1 MNELALILIKNSLF
15 SKVKRR
21 IRFDYVIMILGIVV
35 SVAVVATAI
44 NLFEGYEK
52 TLKKILLS
60 SSAHIMVYSEYVQT
74 LSMEQAAIAL
84 QQLKELQEISAVRAA
99 YTNTAM
105 LRKDGKIRSCLV
117 RAYPPEADNETW
129 YGQYLRQGNSSLVS
143 GTVIL
148 GDILV
153 GDLGLNINDSI
164 TLLYPQT
171 ESFSPL
177 GMIPRQMDFTIAGI
191 VKTGYYEMDK
201 TLILM
206 TTDDAFSFYAIAP
219 QYTHLEINLNERWIN
234 QAEAV
239 KAKLQSS
246 LGKDFLL
253 HSWIDYNGNLFSL
266 IMIEKWLIFLVFSF
280 LILIAAL
287 NCISIVSTSILDKK
301 REIAILKTVGL
312 AVRQIR
318 QVVYLRILFICVV
331 SIVVGLAL
339 GSVISWLIT
348 QQSFYQLKGEVY
360 FIDKITMY
368 ISVLNY
374 LAIFLLSLLM
384 IAICIKLPLRYI
396 DRMNIIDVLRGN

>member
-1 MNELALILIKNSLF
+1 MNELALLLIKNSLF
-15 SKVKRR
+15 TKVKRR

-60 SSAHIMVYSEYVQT
+60 SSAHIMVYSEYGQT
-74 LSMEQAAIAL
+74 LSKEQSERAIE
-84 QQLKELQEISAVRAA
+84 QSKERREISSVRAA

-117 RAYPPEADNETW
+117 RAYSPEADNETW
-129 YGQYLRQGNSSLVS
+129 YAHYLRQGKSSLVS
-143 GTVIL
+143 GNVIL
-148 GDILV
+148 GDILA

-171 ESFSPL
+171 ETFSPL

-206 TTDDAFSFYAIAP
+206 TTDDAFSFYNIAP
-219 QYTHLEINLNERWIN
+219 QYTHLEINLKEKWIN

-239 KAKLQSS
+239 KAKLQSI

-266 IMIEKWLIFLVFSF
+266 IVIEKWLIFLVFSF

-287 NCISIVSTSILDKK
+287 NSISIVSTSILDKK

-360 FIDKITMY
+360 FIDKITMH
-368 ISVLNY
+368 ISALNY
-374 LAIFLLSLLM
+374 LAVFILSLLM